1 MTFRHWLE
9 QLQDD
14 AISCGCGHR
23 MSGTESAWY
32 HIYLEGV
39 EPSIESIIEWCLS
52 DPDRW
57 ADLRQTEPKA
67 A

>member
-1 MTFRHWLE
+1 
-9 QLQDD
+9 
-14 AISCGCGHR
+14 

-39 EPSIESIIEWCLS
+39 EPSIEAIL
-52 DPDRW
+52 DW
-57 ADLRQTEPKA
+57 AVGCPERFLDLRETEPKA